1 MRIAYKQQVGK
12 YFMSLFSFLEILLA
26 IKRFLF
32 ASNKTFSKLALQKS
46 IARRVLLLTN
56 EEKVHTSPSFLV
68 SELDLCLPV

>member
-1 MRIAYKQQVGK
+1 
-12 YFMSLFSFLEILLA
+12 LEILVA

-32 ASNKTFSKLALQKS
+32 ASNKTFSKLALQKG

-68 SELDLCLPV
+68 SELDNYFMLACLSYLNIAVVFL